1 MTQQPTA
8 VAAYL
13 QSFAD
18 GPGYLD
24 FARVGP
30 LSLSVISARGG
41 AAEQLAD
48 PTSRTIDALMQAGPR
63 SLALAAGIAGLPVQR
78 MSYAPNTS
86 TGLFQI
92 AFALVP
98 QGSCDQI
105 LIAADEFPAN
115 TYPWVRAHAAGRL
128 APVWL
133 PRGAGPVTPE
143 LLSAA
148 ITDRTAAVS
157 LSAVDF
163 RTGHRADLTAI
174 REVLGDR
181 LLVVDGI
188 QAFGTVPMDWAATD
202 ALVVGGQKWL
212 RSGWG
217 TGFIAVS
224 DRLAE
229 RWDPLLAGWTG
240 VSGISD
246 YDGTIHPTLP
256 GAGAMS
262 ITNHSPI
269 DQAAFEAAL
278 ELVRSVGVPW
288 ISSRILETGEL
299 LAQELRGTGA
309 VVLGGSAAAHRSG
322 ILPFHPGG
330 TSAPETHRALVAAG
344 VSSTLHGD
352 RIRLSVHATTTAE
365 SVAMVVAALRDQ
377 AGSRSTGG

>member
-1 MTQQPTA
+1 VTEQPDA
-8 VAAYL
+8 ASAYL
-13 QSFAD
+13 QAFAD

-30 LSLSVISARGG
+30 LSRQVISARADATG
-41 AAEQLAD
+41 QLAD

-63 SLALAAGIAGLPVQR
+63 SLALAARVAGLPVER
-78 MSYAPNTS
+78 LSFVPNTS
-86 TGLFQI
+86 TGLFQV

-98 QGSCDQI
+98 RGPRDQI
-105 LIAADEFPAN
+105 LIAAEEFPAN

-148 ITDRTAAVS
+148 VTDRTAAVS

-163 RTGHRADLTAI
+163 RTGHRADLTGI

-188 QAFGTVPMDWAATD
+188 QAFGAMPMDWAAAD

-217 TGFIAVS
+217 TGLIAVS

-229 RWDPLLAGWTG
+229 QWDPLLAGWTA

-262 ITNHSPI
+262 ITNYSPI
-269 DQAAFEAAL
+269 DQAAFESGL
-278 ELVRSVGVPW
+278 RLVDSVGVPW
-288 ISSRILETGEL
+288 IHSRIVDTVDL
-299 LAQELRGTGA
+299 LSEELRRTGA
-309 VVLGGSAAAHRSG
+309 VVLTGDAAAGRSG
-322 ILPFHPGG
+322 IVPFRPGRI
-330 TSAPETHRALVAAG
+330 TAPEAHRKLLDAG

-352 RIRLSVHATTTAE
+352 RVRLSVHATTTAQ
-365 SVAMVVAALRDQ
+365 SVAMVVGALG
-377 AGSRSTGG
+377 A